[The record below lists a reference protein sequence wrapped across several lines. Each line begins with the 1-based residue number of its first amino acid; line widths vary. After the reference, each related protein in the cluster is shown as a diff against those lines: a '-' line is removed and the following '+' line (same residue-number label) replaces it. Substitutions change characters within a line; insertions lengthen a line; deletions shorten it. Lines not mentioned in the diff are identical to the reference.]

1 MKPILLFAGP
11 SLGAAQM
18 PVQPPI
24 RLMPPARCGDLL
36 RALRDDPAAIA
47 LVDGVFEIAPTVWH
61 KEILAVLDAGVPVFG
76 AASLGALRA
85 AELDRFGMIGVGAI
99 YRAYRD
105 GDIESDAAVMVAH
118 APAELGHRPLTL
130 ALVDAEASLAAAG
143 LDEAAYRMLLRIA
156 RGLNFRVRSWDAI
169 FAAYSDRAGA
179 AEAARAAAIVTGTAF
194 SQKQRDTAEL
204 LDVLASANVGA
215 LRGGALPRTIFLE
228 RLVSACAA

>member
-18 PVQPPI
+18 PVRPPI

-61 KEILAVLDAGVPVFG
+61 KEILAVIDAGVPVYG

-118 APAELGHRPLTL
+118 APGELGYRPLTL

-143 LDEAAYRMLLRIA
+143 LAEASYAALLRIA
-156 RGLNFRVRSWDAI
+156 RGLNFRARSWEAI

-179 AEAARAAAIVTGTAF
+179 AEAARTAAIVIGTAF

-204 LDVLASANVGA
+204 LDVLTSADAPA
-215 LRGGALPRTIFLE
+215 LLGGALPRTIFLE
-228 RLVSACAA
+228 RLVSVCAA